1 MKKFF
6 VRYSMYLMPIF
17 SFLIIGFALEIMMC
31 YGISLYM
38 INCSRNTLFSREAV
52 TVSIKG
58 SDCFDFSDIGS
69 SSILRINK
77 DTAFSAYEIVC
88 FDGFLNVGDGIAPNK
103 STVGTNSAVVGSEVG
118 SFADLSELVISG
130 KKYNII
136 EEFNDKRVPSNNCA
150 VFYFGDS
157 VCETKDNVFIIDGM
171 NKHAIAK
178 TLEQLKE
185 KARSCNAS
193 VEIVQDNK
201 VGVRNFIKGH
211 KTLPILFILYFAV
224 LGFNDAMICIFHTEQ
239 LKRIVSVNVLLGK
252 RRPMMIVFR
261 SLLLFMLCSSAASAV
276 MVRIII
282 GQSRDVL
289 CSLGITVIF
298 LGVINTMIALIYRHK
313 LINNSCEILMELCN
327 E

>member
-6 VRYSMYLMPIF
+6 VKYFIYLMPIF
-17 SFLIIGFALEIMMC
+17 SFLIIGFAMEIMMC

-58 SDCFDFSDIGS
+58 NDYFDFGDIGD
-69 SSILRINK
+69 SSIFRINK

-88 FDGFLNVGDGIAPNK
+88 FDGCLNVGDGIVPDK
-103 STVGTNSAVVGSEVG
+103 SVVGTDSAVVGAEVG
-118 SFADLSELVISG
+118 SFADLSELVISDR
-130 KKYNII
+130 KYNVIK
-136 EEFNDKRVPSNNCA
+136 EFNDKRVPSNNCA

-157 VCETKDNVFIIDGM
+157 VCETKDNVFIIDGK
-171 NKHAIAK
+171 NKNAIAK
-178 TLEQLKE
+178 TLERLKE

-201 VGVRNFIKGH
+201 VGVRNFISSQ

-252 RRPMMIVFR
+252 SRPMMIVFR
-261 SLLLFMLCSSAASAV
+261 SLLLFMLSSSAASAV
-276 MVRIII
+276 IVRIIV

-289 CSLGITVIF
+289 YSFCITVIF
-298 LGVINTMIALIYRHK
+298 LGVINTTIALIYKHK
-313 LINNSCEILMELCN
+313 LINNSSEILMELCN

>member
-1 MKKFF
+1 
-6 VRYSMYLMPIF
+6 MPIF
-17 SFLIIGFALEIMMC
+17 SFLIISFALEIMTC

-52 TVSIKG
+52 TVSIKENG
-58 SDCFDFSDIGS
+58 YFDFGDIAGS
-69 SSILRINK
+69 SIFRINK

-88 FDGFLNVGDGIAPNK
+88 FDGYLNVGNGIVPDK
-103 STVGTNSAVVGSEVG
+103 SMVGTDSAVVGSEVG

-136 EEFNDKRVPSNNCA
+136 GEFNDKRVPSNNCA

-157 VCETKDNVFIIDGM
+157 VCETKDNVFIIDGK
-171 NKHAIAK
+171 NKNSIAK

-201 VGVRNFIKGH
+201 VGVRNFISSQ

-252 RRPMMIVFR
+252 SRPMMIVFR

-276 MVRIII
+276 IVRIII
-282 GQSRDVL
+282 GQSKDVL
-289 CSLGITVIF
+289 CSFGITAVF
-298 LGVINTMIALIYRHK
+298 LGVINAMIALIYRNK
-313 LINNSCEILMELCN
+313 FINNSCEILMELCN